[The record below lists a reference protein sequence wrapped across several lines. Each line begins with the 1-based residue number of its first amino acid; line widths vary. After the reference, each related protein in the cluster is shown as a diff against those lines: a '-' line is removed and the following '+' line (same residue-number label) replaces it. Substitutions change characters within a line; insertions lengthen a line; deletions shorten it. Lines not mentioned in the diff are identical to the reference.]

1 MSRREKRDWRFV
13 RLEKT
18 SFPKTE
24 SPLDS
29 KLLKKKKRRK
39 TVTFIEKKEQNK
51 NETNHKQCSQN
62 KALFKSKP
70 INKT

>member
-1 MSRREKRDWRFV
+1 MRRKEKKDWRFV

-29 KLLKKKKRRK
+29 KLLKKKNEEK
-39 TVTFIEKKEQNK
+39 TMTIIKKKEQNK
-51 NETNHKQCSQN
+51 NETNHKQKSQN
-62 KALFKSKP
+62 RPCA
-70 INKT
+70 

>member
-1 MSRREKRDWRFV
+1 MEERVRRKGKRDWRFF

-29 KLLKKKKRRK
+29 KLLKKKNEKRK
-39 TVTFIEKKEQNK
+39 TMTISKKKEQNK
-51 NETNHKQCSQN
+51 NETNHKQ
-62 KALFKSKP
+62 
-70 INKT
+70 